1 MDQPPRPGSPPRRLR
16 ACVPCT
22 RAKARCNFREEN
34 AGKHL
39 CDRCDRLKIEC
50 AAKTTRGVR
59 RPRQLKP
66 LVNRVASLEQQITS
80 LVTTD
85 KPDSISAS
93 SSRSSTSD
101 SNSPQS
107 CAKDKGDHDTT
118 SRQHTSGAV
127 YPCPAAQEGLN
138 NPGAPPFGFTWAQ
151 ASFILSDF
159 RDKFTPNFPFVIIDR
174 QTSPQDL
181 LREKP
186 FLFRAVM
193 LAAAPL
199 PRPRIADIRSDVL
212 AYLGHRM
219 LLENEETLDLLQGIL
234 VIVMWADIKYFY
246 DKQITRLVYL
256 ALGYAHSIG
265 ITRIPLS
272 VLGCTGTANTS
283 QPDDCFASRMAAS
296 MTQHH
301 TPEEQRAFLGLFYVV
316 TVNSNQFA
324 RRNPLLQQNGGGGS
338 GGGVGGLYVD
348 ICCESLARS
357 GTPEDALGVKMVRF
371 MQISGRIAEVF
382 GSFANRATGE
392 SYATLFEAQ
401 AVAIRREVDRVA
413 EEIDPRDP
421 YFSYLWMQYN
431 SVLVQLYEP
440 AIKAATST
448 PLHRTTCL
456 LDCLAAARAYYDAFT
471 ALPPDQFLYRTSASI
486 SHAQTVVT
494 VTTRLLVLEVEG
506 WDLESA
512 RASLDFLDVTERM
525 AGLFRRT
532 VDAGRERMEQFSAET
547 GATYPWI
554 EDENTESRGGTCEEL
569 VEKMEWIGDWYRSK
583 LEAEEGK
590 MASDKV
596 NRELLEEIARI
607 WQWSPNVQSLP
618 FFGGL
623 LNPLDVSYESI

>member
-39 CDRCDRLKIEC
+39 CDRCDRLKIDC

-66 LVNRVASLEQQITS
+66 LVNRVASLEQQIAS
-80 LVTTD
+80 LRTTD

-93 SSRSSTSD
+93 SSGSSTSN
-101 SNSPQS
+101 SSSPQS
-107 CAKDKGDHDTT
+107 SLKGQGDPDATG
-118 SRQHTSGAV
+118 RQHTSDAG
-127 YPCPAAQEGLN
+127 YLYPAAQDGLKDPN
-138 NPGAPPFGFTWAQ
+138 TPPFGFTWAQ
-151 ASFILSDF
+151 ASFILNDF

-174 QTSPQDL
+174 HTSPQDL

-199 PRPRIADIRSDVL
+199 PRPRIANIRSEGL

-219 LLENEETLDLLQGIL
+219 LLENEEKLDLLQGIL
-234 VIVMWADIKYFY
+234 VIVIWADIKYFY

-272 VLGCTGTANTS
+272 VLSSTGTAASTA

-296 MTQHH
+296 MIQHH
-301 TPEEQRAFLGLFYVV
+301 TSEEQRAFLGLFYVV

-324 RRNPLLQQNGGGGS
+324 RRNPLLQQNGGGG
-338 GGGVGGLYVD
+338 GGGLYVD
-348 ICCESLARS
+348 ICCEQLATS
-357 GTPEDALGVKMVRF
+357 GSPEDALGVRMVRF

-413 EEIDPRDP
+413 DEIDPRDP
-421 YFSYLWMQYN
+421 YFAYLWMQYN
-431 SVLVQLYEP
+431 CVLVQLYEP

-456 LDCLAAARAYYDAFT
+456 LDCLAAARAYYEALT
-471 ALPPDQFLYRTSASI
+471 TLPPEQFLYRTSASI

-525 AGLFRRT
+525 TGLFRRT
-532 VDAGRERMEQFSAET
+532 VDAGRERMEQFSVET
-547 GATYPWI
+547 GAAYPWI
-554 EDENTESRGGTCEEL
+554 EDENTESRGGMCEEL
-569 VEKMEWIGDWYRSK
+569 VEKMGWISDWYKSK
-583 LEAEEGK
+583 LEVEEGK

-607 WQWSPNVQSLP
+607 WQWSPNAQSLP

-623 LNPLDVSYESI
+623 LNPLDVSYEGI